1 MKAIERIAIFGAGAM
16 GAAYARLFTDNSDLH
31 VCFAARGDRF
41 ARLDGATIN
50 VNGRDYTIP
59 VVHPDRVERSF
70 DLVLV
75 ALKHHHLT
83 ESVLKDI
90 NALTGSDT
98 LVLSVMNGLESE
110 KLLGQVC
117 GYEKIVPAIA
127 VGIDAVHENN
137 RFTFANPGK
146 IIFGNDPD
154 LSNADDT
161 DRLEQI
167 KSALDM
173 GGIPNEIS
181 PDILRTMWWK
191 FMVNVGVNQSSAV
204 LGAPYGVFQNLP
216 EARALMVAL
225 MQEVV
230 ALARH
235 RGINL
240 QPSDI
245 DQWVDVLNTLSPD
258 GKTSML
264 QDMEAKRK
272 TEVEIFAGAVE
283 VMGKEDTIP
292 TPVNSTFLNLIRVK
306 EKITIGKPEYMQPVV

>member
-1 MKAIERIAIFGAGAM
+1 MKSIDRIAIFGAGAM
-16 GAAYARLFTDNSDLH
+16 GAAYAGLFTDNSDIR

-41 ARLDGATIN
+41 ARLDGAAIN

-59 VVHPDRVERSF
+59 VVHPDRVGRPF

-83 ESVLKDI
+83 EPVLKDI
-90 NALTGSDT
+90 SALTGPDT
-98 LVLSVMNGLESE
+98 LILSVMNGLESE
-110 KLLGQVC
+110 KLLGHVC

-137 RFTFANPGK
+137 CFTFANPGK
-146 IIFGNDPD
+146 IIFGNDPA
-154 LSNADDT
+154 LPNVADT
-161 DRLEQI
+161 DRLERI
-167 KSALDM
+167 KMILDQ

-191 FMVNVGVNQSSAV
+191 FMVNVGVNQASAV
-204 LGAPYGVFQNLP
+204 LGAPYGIFQNLP

-240 QPSDI
+240 QSSDI
-245 DQWVDVLNTLSPD
+245 DQCVDMLNTLSPD

-264 QDMEAKRK
+264 QDMEARRK

-283 VMGKEDTIP
+283 IMGKEDAIP

-306 EKITIGKPEYMQPVV
+306 EKDITGKGE

>member
-1 MKAIERIAIFGAGAM
+1 MLKSIDRIAIFGAGAM
-16 GAAYARLFTDNSDLH
+16 GAAYAALFTDNSNIR

-41 ARLDGATIN
+41 VRLDGATIN

-59 VVHPDRVERSF
+59 VVHPDRVAHPF

-75 ALKHHHLT
+75 ALKHQHLT
-83 ESVLKDI
+83 EPVLQDI
-90 NALTGSDT
+90 NALTGPET
-98 LVLSVMNGLESE
+98 LILSVMNGLESE
-110 KLLGQVC
+110 KLLGHAC
-117 GYEKIVPAIA
+117 GHEKIVPAIA
-127 VGIDAVHENN
+127 IGIDALHENN
-137 RFTFANPGK
+137 CFTLANPGK
-146 IIFGNDPD
+146 IIFGNDPALPD
-154 LSNADDT
+154 AADT
-161 DRLEQI
+161 DRLERI
-167 KSALDM
+167 KMALDQ

-181 PDILRTMWWK
+181 ADILRTMWWK
-191 FMVNVGVNQSSAV
+191 FMINVGVNQASAV
-204 LGAPYGVFQNLP
+204 LGAPYGIFQNVP

-230 ALARH
+230 VLARH

-240 QPSDI
+240 QSSDI
-245 DQWVDVLNTLSPD
+245 DQWLDMVTTLSPD

-283 VMGKEDTIP
+283 VMGKEDAIP

-306 EKITIGKPEYMQPVV
+306 EKITAGKAK

>member
-1 MKAIERIAIFGAGAM
+1 M
-16 GAAYARLFTDNSDLH
+16 GAAYAALFTDNSDIH

-41 ARLDGATIN
+41 ARLDGASIT
-50 VNGRDYTIP
+50 VNSKDYTIP
-59 VVHPDRVERSF
+59 MVHPDRVDGPF

-75 ALKHHHLT
+75 ALKHHHLSPT
-83 ESVLKDI
+83 ALKDV
-90 NALTGSDT
+90 NALTGPDT

-110 KLLGQVC
+110 TLLGDAC
-117 GYEKIVPAIA
+117 GREKIVPAIA

-137 RFTFANPGK
+137 RFTFSNPGK

-154 LSNADDT
+154 RANADDT

-167 KSALDM
+167 KTALNM
-173 GGIPNEIS
+173 GGVPNEIS

-191 FMVNVGVNQSSAV
+191 FMVNVGVNQASAV
-204 LGAPYGVFQNLP
+204 LGAPYNVFQELP
-216 EARALMVAL
+216 EARALMIEL

-240 QPSDI
+240 QPCDI
-245 DQWVDVLNTLSPD
+245 DDWVAVLHTLSPD

-264 QDMEAKRK
+264 QDIEARRK

-283 VMGKEDTIP
+283 NMGKAHAIP

-306 EKITIGKPEYMQPVV
+306 EKTTAGKTG

>member
-1 MKAIERIAIFGAGAM
+1 MMKAIKRISIFGAGAM
-16 GAAYARLFTDNSDLH
+16 GAAYAALFTDNSDIR

-41 ARLDGATIN
+41 SRLDGATIT
-50 VNGRDYTIP
+50 VNGKDYTIP
-59 VVHPDRVERSF
+59 VMHPDRVDRPC

-83 ESVLKDI
+83 ETVRKDI
-90 NALTGSDT
+90 NALTGPDT

-110 KLLGQVC
+110 KLLGDAC
-117 GYEKIVPAIA
+117 GHEKIIPAIA
-127 VGIDAVHENN
+127 VGIDAVHEHK
-137 RFTFANPGK
+137 RFTFSNPGK
-146 IIFGNDPD
+146 IIFGNDPNSAD
-154 LSNADDT
+154 ADDT
-161 DRLEQI
+161 HRLERI
-167 KSALDM
+167 KTALNM
-173 GGIPNEIS
+173 GGVPNEIS

-191 FMVNVGVNQSSAV
+191 FMVNVGVNQASAV
-204 LGAPYGVFQNLP
+204 LGAPYKVFQKLP
-216 EARALMVAL
+216 EARALMIEL

-240 QPSDI
+240 QPCDI
-245 DQWVDVLNTLSPD
+245 DRWVAVLNTLSPD

-283 VMGKEDTIP
+283 RMGKADAIP

-306 EKITIGKPEYMQPVV
+306 EKLTAGETV

>member
-1 MKAIERIAIFGAGAM
+1 MLKSIESVAIFGAGAM
-16 GAAYARLFTDNSDLH
+16 GTAYAGLFTDSSDIR

-41 ARLDGATIN
+41 ARLEGATIN

-59 VVHPDRVERSF
+59 VVHPDQVDRPF

-83 ESVLKDI
+83 EPVLNDI
-90 NALTGSDT
+90 NALTGPDT
-98 LVLSVMNGLESE
+98 LILSVMNGLESE
-110 KLLGQVC
+110 KLLGHAC
-117 GYEKIVPAIA
+117 GQEKIVPAIA
-127 VGIDAVHENN
+127 VGIDAVHHGNN
-137 RFTFANPGK
+137 CFTFANPGK
-146 IIFGNDPD
+146 IIFGNDPV
-154 LSNADDT
+154 LPNADNT
-161 DRLEQI
+161 DRLERV
-167 KSALDM
+167 KNALDL

-181 PDILRTMWWK
+181 SDILRTMWWK
-191 FMVNVGVNQSSAV
+191 FMVNVGVNQASAV
-204 LGAPYGVFQNLP
+204 LGAPYGIFQKLP

-240 QPSDI
+240 QSSDI

-283 VMGKEDTIP
+283 VMGKEDAIP
-292 TPVNSTFLNLIRVK
+292 TPVNSIFLNLIRVK
-306 EKITIGKPEYMQPVV
+306 EKTTAGKTG